1 MLEKAILKRA
11 DRFMFTEHNSGNGYL
26 NGKMMLEETCFHI
39 NDPSVYLV
47 MGTNCYNSFHV
58 GYKD

>member
-26 NGKMMLEETCFHI
+26 NGK
-39 NDPSVYLV
+39 NDAGGNVFSYQ
-47 MGTNCYNSFHV
+47 
-58 GYKD
+58 